1 MMLKR
6 IKQGFSAPEGIW
18 KPSLPLLCQGTLF
31 SHPGSYKTIWI
42 SLTWDMVNQQ
52 HSRWS
57 FCHPSLCYMILVTE
71 WQVLEGRWL
80 KYLTRVGPPWNHI
93 TWVKLASP
101 FNSRLKTRLRTK
113 VFPPTGD
120 LALRALRPAVLH
132 LPLCLQLKDRCLA
145 FLVTLWCMKPWR
157 VRYVR
162 SLSCSSHPFSL
173 FALNDHSLRLYNRPG
188 HMRVQRWLGQSCRR
202 GPCSLGG
209 GFVAEWFR

>member
-1 MMLKR
+1 MLKR
-6 IKQGFSAPEGIW
+6 IKQGFSAQEGIW

-42 SLTWDMVNQQ
+42 SLTRDMVNQQ

-93 TWVKLASP
+93 TWVKPASP

-113 VFPPTGD
+113 VFPSHWGPGSQGTETTC
-120 LALRALRPAVLH
+120 AASA
-132 LPLCLQLKDRCLA
+132 
-145 FLVTLWCMKPWR
+145 
-157 VRYVR
+157 
-162 SLSCSSHPFSL
+162 SLSPAQGPVSGIFNNSL
-173 FALNDHSLRLYNRPG
+173 MQEALVSQVCKEPVL
-188 HMRVQRWLGQSCRR
+188 
-202 GPCSLGG
+202 
-209 GFVAEWFR
+209 F